1 MQEYIYLKVKE
12 NIDKIKNSEFVRN
25 VLTLSA
31 GTLVAQAIP
40 AISSLILAR
49 LYSPEN
55 FGTLALYLALVN
67 TIAILATG
75 RYETAVMI
83 EKKEKSAV
91 NLMALILGLIF
102 ITVFIFGIIVLI
114 FNNQIIELLNDENL
128 SLVLYFLPIS
138 IFFQASFTSLNLWAN
153 KNKQYK
159 KISFARI
166 IQSLVLSLSGILF
179 GLFGFNS
186 IGLIISTIFGVV
198 AGVVLLFISFWQD
211 RYLLKLISFTK
222 IKYLS
227 KRYIK
232 FPKFTMPAA
241 FINTLSGQA
250 PIFLLSNFF
259 MRNVVGYFS
268 FTQKILSMPMSL
280 IGASIGQV
288 YFQQASKYKDNLKDL
303 SRLTIE
309 VFKKLALLGIVSM
322 SLIMLFGDYIFAFV
336 FGAEWKIA
344 GEYARYISVW
354 LMFAVIY
361 APISPIFSILE
372 RQNNALIYN
381 IILFLLR
388 VAALFIGGLFFKDAL
403 ITVILYSI
411 TSLIAIIGV
420 LLYIF
425 KILEIKF
432 KIYNKYLFLLII
444 LPIILVGVG
453 YFI

>member
-222 IKYLS
+222 ITK
-227 KRYIK
+227 
-232 FPKFTMPAA
+232 A
-241 FINTLSGQA
+241 
-250 PIFLLSNFF
+250 
-259 MRNVVGYFS
+259 
-268 FTQKILSMPMSL
+268 
-280 IGASIGQV
+280 
-288 YFQQASKYKDNLKDL
+288 
-303 SRLTIE
+303 
-309 VFKKLALLGIVSM
+309 
-322 SLIMLFGDYIFAFV
+322 
-336 FGAEWKIA
+336 
-344 GEYARYISVW
+344 
-354 LMFAVIY
+354 
-361 APISPIFSILE
+361 
-372 RQNNALIYN
+372 
-381 IILFLLR
+381 
-388 VAALFIGGLFFKDAL
+388 
-403 ITVILYSI
+403 
-411 TSLIAIIGV
+411 
-420 LLYIF
+420 LYI
-425 KILEIKF
+425 IR
-432 KIYNKYLFLLII
+432 IYFFLIEKQEK
-444 LPIILVGVG
+444 
-453 YFI
+453 